1 MNSPPS
7 TLMMSPLMK
16 SVPSPDSARIAFATS
31 CGVVIR
37 PVGFRFIVMS
47 IIVCDSGI
55 LSSAGV
61 TVTPARMQFAVAP
74 VPCRASSMASWRT
87 CDSSAALADDTT
99 PYDGT
104 TRVEP
109 SEVIA

>member
-7 TLMMSPLMK
+7 TLMMSPLMNP
-16 SVPSPDSARIAFATS
+16 VPSPESARIAFATS

-55 LSSAGV
+55 FRRAGV
-61 TVTPARMQFAVAP
+61 TVTPALMQFAVAP
-74 VPCRASSMASWRT
+74 VP
-87 CDSSAALADDTT
+87 
-99 PYDGT
+99 
-104 TRVEP
+104 
-109 SEVIA
+109 